1 MPGAGEKACEAK
13 PVTEEGALTAIWSE
27 VLGKDPDP
35 DVSFFQQG
43 GTSLTAII
51 ILNQYHQRQLA
62 FSINDFYHYP
72 TLREQIDRLCKR
84 QAEPEEEKKA
94 TSDGMDMPR
103 LPRYL
108 PTVPCIPVKE
118 GAALVTGATGYLG
131 SYLVKELAD
140 AGKKAYCLV
149 RGDEK
154 RLFDSLQ
161 WHFGPQFCREH
172 QHLLIPVVAAS
183 PRNISDWMTRTSQGL
198 QTRQPWYITVRRMS
212 GISRRRMNCLRPM

>member
-1 MPGAGEKACEAK
+1 MRAYLEDRLPDYMLPSEIILLDELPRTASGKTDLNQPGGYGEEREKKQEAMPGAGEKACEAK

-118 GAALVTGATGYLG
+118 GAALVTGQTGYLG
-131 SYLVKELAD
+131 RLSGQGELAD
-140 AGKKAYCLV
+140 AG
-149 RGDEK
+149 
-154 RLFDSLQ
+154 
-161 WHFGPQFCREH
+161 
-172 QHLLIPVVAAS
+172 
-183 PRNISDWMTRTSQGL
+183 
-198 QTRQPWYITVRRMS
+198 RR
-212 GISRRRMNCLRPM
+212 PTAW